1 MELIK
6 IKSSSSVPTQAL
18 QKPPRL
24 QSLAKKFKFS
34 KKTSSLAKKKS
45 SSAKKTSSLAKK
57 PQV

>member
-34 KKTSSLAKKKS
+34 KKTSS
-45 SSAKKTSSLAKK
+45 SAKKPSSLAKK